1 MNSGVNTGAY
11 SLDNHQKLKEVYQI
25 WSKTGMFDGLKFISL
40 SPSVNRS
47 ANLQYLETET
57 MTSHLVM
64 LQVTSY
70 SWSGNLGIALI

>member
-1 MNSGVNTGAY
+1 
-11 SLDNHQKLKEVYQI
+11 
-25 WSKTGMFDGLKFISL
+25 MFDGLKFISL